1 MWNFLRINLKY
12 FPYLFFLIVIVILLG
27 LNWRPNFLPTSDQAM
42 LEYMNMT
49 KHGKVFGQSING
61 YTVNN
66 VYIFAEVVYL
76 LGFVF
81 SSFFIKYL
89 LLLVFIVALS
99 YWVGFYILMRLSAGQ
114 VVLSSIFAPI
124 LFIPRFALGGEFW
137 GIFSLNLVQGR
148 SFYQPVALLL
158 YFLIFQSLGSGNIKK
173 TFGVGIFFG
182 LSFMVYPSGGF
193 YLPLITSLALFLLW
207 IFKKCKFG
215 LALSFLIGYVV
226 GLAPSLL
233 NYIFNSDAQIGGV
246 LNSFLNSRSLFDVV
260 GFNELVYLRFPH
272 IFGKGWSRMAME
284 VIILLVIIL
293 YTRHVQRHSKMDS
306 KEIKLS
312 DVTSREFLFFN
323 IVFVVAVLLV
333 TFGIPL
339 VQYLIVKI
347 FNWPCFFFEQ
357 LRSSR
362 YLYLPFL
369 FILIR
374 YLFLLYYDKR
384 YKVFL
389 LVFFLSF
396 FGLRF
401 FHPVI
406 NFSLYRLLPESFR
419 QSIGVAKKDF
429 ITAGSALEKKAPDL
443 IDMANYLKT
452 NVSSTAK
459 IYIDSDD
466 DIALNIRSISGR
478 STNICSK
485 ELSLF
490 IIQDS
495 LNAVA
500 TANKIQLYT
509 EMIKNGYN
517 EDIIGMFRKDGFQ
530 YLVTAGG
537 TYLPENLS
545 NLSLEY
551 QNNNF
556 KLFKF

>member
-1 MWNFLRINLKY
+1 MLSFSKINSKY
-12 FPYLFFLIVIVILLG
+12 FPYLFFIIVIVVLFG

-42 LEYMNMT
+42 LEYMNMA

-66 VYIFAEVVYL
+66 LYIFAEVVYL
-76 LGFVF
+76 LSFVF

-89 LLLVFIVALS
+89 LLLVFIVAFS
-99 YWVGFYILMRLSAGQ
+99 YWVSFYILMRLSAGQ

-137 GIFSLNLVQGR
+137 GMFSLNFVQGR
-148 SFYQPVALLL
+148 SFYQPIALLL
-158 YFLIFQSLGSGNIKK
+158 YFLIFQSLKSENTKK
-173 TFGVGIFFG
+173 MFGAGILSG
-182 LSFMVYPSGGF
+182 LSFMIYPGGGF
-193 YLPLITSLALFLLW
+193 YLPLITGLALFLLW
-207 IFKKCKFG
+207 IFKKCQFG
-215 LALSFLIGYVV
+215 LVLSFLIGYLV
-226 GLAPSLL
+226 GMAPSLL
-233 NYIFNSDAQIGGV
+233 NYVLNSDAQIGGV
-246 LNSFLNSRSLFDVV
+246 LSSFLYLRSLFDVA
-260 GFNELVYLRFPH
+260 GFNELVHSRFPH
-272 IFGKGWSRMAME
+272 IFGKGWSRMAAE
-284 VIILLVIIL
+284 VIILLIVIL
-293 YTRHVQRHSKMDS
+293 YARHTHRHSKADS
-306 KEIKLS
+306 KEIKPS
-312 DVTSREFLFFN
+312 DVTGREFLFFN
-323 IVFVVAVLLV
+323 IVFAAAVLLI

-339 VQYLIVKI
+339 AQYLIVKI
-347 FNWPCFFFEQ
+347 FNWPYFFFEQ

-362 YLYLPFL
+362 YLYLPLL

-384 YKVFL
+384 HKVFL

-401 FHPVI
+401 FQPAI

-429 ITAGSALEKKAPDL
+429 ITEKNEFEKKNPDL
-443 IDMANYLKT
+443 IDIANYLKT

-466 DIALNIRSISGR
+466 DVALNIRSISGR
-478 STNICSK
+478 STNICNK

-490 IIQDS
+490 IIQDA
-495 LNAVA
+495 LNAVS

-509 EMIKNGYN
+509 SMIENGYN
-517 EDIIGMFRKDGFQ
+517 SDTFGTLKKDGFQ
-530 YLVTAGG
+530 YLITPNN
-537 TYLPENLS
+537 TYLSENLS
-545 NLSLEY
+545 GLSLEY
-551 QNNNF
+551 QNHNF